1 MNLIRNFLALIGL
14 IVIIGIVFAIVRYEP
29 VVHDLKPLAMAFK
42 GMSAEQKGKVRTLI
56 GDMNEA
62 VQSGTYDDGALDTYL
77 NMASTLFET
86 GKSADAT
93 VWKIKVDEGMSAEEV
108 EETMKFVANEHNI
121 KNVGELPLYKEI
133 EAMSGQKSRFLKI
146 YMFCNAMTALEML
159 DYSDAF
165 SAYLPCRVAMVEDK
179 EGQLWLYSLNMDMMI
194 HGGEKLPPEL
204 KEEAEGVKEIIQ
216 DIMNRG
222 ATGEF

>member
-1 MNLIRNFLALIGL
+1 MNLIRNFLAIIGL
-14 IVIIGIVFAIVRYEP
+14 LVIVVVVVGIVRYEP
-29 VVHDLKPLAMAFK
+29 MVHNLKPLAQAYQ
-42 GMSAEQKGKVRTLI
+42 GLDHEQKAKINTVI
-56 GDMNEA
+56 GEMNEA
-62 VQSGTYDDGALDTYL
+62 VQSGSYDPGALDTYL
-77 NMASTLFET
+77 GMASTLFET

-93 VWKIKVDEGMSAEEV
+93 VWKVKVEDGLSAEEV
-108 EETMKFVANEHNI
+108 EQTMKFVANEHNI
-121 KNVGELPLYKEI
+121 KDVGELPLYKEI

-146 YMFCNAMTALEML
+146 YMFCNAMTALKML

-194 HGGEKLPPEL
+194 HGGETLPPDL
-204 KEEAEGVKEIIQ
+204 KEAAEGVKEIIL

>member
-1 MNLIRNFLALIGL
+1 
-14 IVIIGIVFAIVRYEP
+14 V
-29 VVHDLKPLAMAFK
+29 
-42 GMSAEQKGKVRTLI
+42 EQKGKVRTLV
-56 GDMNEA
+56 GDMNKA
-62 VQSGTYDDGALDTYL
+62 IQSGTYDDGALDTYL

-93 VWKIKVDEGMSAEEV
+93 VWKIKVDEGLSAEEV

-146 YMFCNAMTALEML
+146 YMFCNAMTALKML

-179 EGQLWLYSLNMDMMI
+179 DGQLWLFSLDMDMMI

>member
-1 MNLIRNFLALIGL
+1 MNLIRNFLAIIGL
-14 IVIIGIVFAIVRYEP
+14 LVIVVVVVGIVRYEP
-29 VVHDLKPLAMAFK
+29 MVHNLKPLAQAYQ
-42 GMSAEQKGKVRTLI
+42 GLDHEQKAKINTVI
-56 GDMNEA
+56 GEMNEA
-62 VQSGTYDDGALDTYL
+62 VQSGSYDPGALDTYL
-77 NMASTLFET
+77 GMASTLFET

-93 VWKIKVDEGMSAEEV
+93 VWKVKVEDGLSAEEV
-108 EETMKFVANEHNI
+108 EQTMKFVANEHNI
-121 KNVGELPLYKEI
+121 KDVGELPLYKEI

-146 YMFCNAMTALEML
+146 YMFCNALTALKML

-179 EGQLWLYSLNMDMMI
+179 DGQLWLYSLNMDMMI
-194 HGGEKLPPEL
+194 HGGETLPPDL
-204 KEEAEGVKEIIQ
+204 KEAAEGVKEIIL